1 MKLKT
6 TLILLLS
13 FFTLFAQE
21 KEFKRPDYK
30 SIEKN
35 INDSKSEF
43 YYPVLMEKLVK
54 HDTLITADQYH
65 HLYYGYVFNK
75 NYAPY
80 GSYSKRS
87 ELNELL
93 KKQEL
98 SKEDYAKVISMA
110 EEALV
115 QNPFDLGMMN
125 LLAIFKD
132 YNGESEEAQKIA
144 ANMYGILETIVK
156 SGDGKTC
163 PTAYHVIS
171 PHDEYAIMGTAG
183 IRSLGQALMGSCD
196 LQRIDEDEFGISKLF
211 FDISKPF
218 SQLSDSFK

>member
-1 MKLKT
+1 MKPIIS
-6 TLILLLS
+6 TLLFFAFS
-13 FFTLFAQE
+13 FSFAQE
-21 KEFKRPDYK
+21 NKFKKPDY
-30 SIEKN
+30 SQIEKN

-43 YYPVLMEKLVK
+43 YYPALMERLEK
-54 HDTLITADQYH
+54 HDTLITAEQYH

-75 NYAPY
+75 NYSPY
-80 GSYSKRS
+80 GSFSKRK

-93 KKQEL
+93 GKQDL
-98 SKEDYAKVISMA
+98 AKEDYAKVISMT

-115 QNPFDLGMMN
+115 QNPFDLEMMN
-125 LLAIFKD
+125 LLSIFKD
-132 YNGESEEAQKIA
+132 YNGQSDEAHKIA
-144 ANMYGILETIVK
+144 VNMLGLLEAIIE

-171 PHDEYAIMGTAG
+171 PHDEYAIMGVAG
-183 IRSLGQALMGSCD
+183 IRALGQSLMGSCD

-218 SQLSDSFK
+218 SKLSDSFK

>member
-6 TLILLLS
+6 TLILLLT

-21 KEFKRPDYK
+21 KEFKMPDY
-30 SIEKN
+30 SQIEKN

-43 YYPVLMEKLVK
+43 YYPALLEKLEK

-75 NYAPY
+75 NYSPY
-80 GSYSKRS
+80 GSFSKRK

-93 KKQEL
+93 GKQEL
-98 SKEDYAKVISMA
+98 SKEDYAKVISMS

-115 QNPFDLGMMN
+115 QNPFDLEMMN

-132 YNGESEEAQKIA
+132 YNGQPDEAQKIG
-144 ANMYGILETIVK
+144 ANMFGLLHAIIE

-171 PHDEYAIMGTAG
+171 PHDEYAIMGAAG

-211 FDISKPF
+211 FDISVPF
-218 SQLSDSFK
+218 KHLSDSFK